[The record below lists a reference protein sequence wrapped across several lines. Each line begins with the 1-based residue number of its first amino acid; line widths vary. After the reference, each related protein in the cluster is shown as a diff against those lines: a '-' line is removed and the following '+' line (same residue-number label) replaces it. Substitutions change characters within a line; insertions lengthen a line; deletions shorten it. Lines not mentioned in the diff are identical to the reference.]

1 MRRKIHRLIWQRLP
15 RKFRRNLL
23 MCIMQVLAPRPA
35 EVVQCSHRFIVVGYL
50 RTCSGLGE
58 AARLCY
64 DALRATGAS
73 VAGIDLSAAM
83 MQDDER
89 ADFEFED
96 GSQIEGAG
104 TIILHVNAPWVPY
117 ALFLLGR
124 RLVRGKRIVGF
135 WHWELPE
142 VPKDWRV
149 GYRFVHEIWVPTHFV
164 AQAVSKGN
172 PKKAVRIIPHPVALR
187 VSGCKAIS
195 KNTDLDGPFIV
206 LNVFNMISGFTRKNP
221 VAAVEAFRSAFGDDS
236 GARLVIKVTNPRL
249 YQPGF
254 EALLAA
260 TGEANNIELLTRQ
273 FSTEEMNALYES
285 ADVLVSLHRS
295 EGFGL
300 VIAEAMLH
308 ALPVIATDWSGNC
321 DFLNDSNGM
330 PVRWTPVPAA
340 DLQGEYDLG
349 ELSWA
354 DPDVHDA
361 TAKLIALRRDPCLR
375 STLGRRAREDAAA
388 RFSAKNFRNAI
399 AAIFAE
405 GSSISGRS

>member
-1 MRRKIHRLIWQRLP
+1 MRA
-15 RKFRRNLL
+15 
-23 MCIMQVLAPRPA
+23 LAPTPTK
-35 EVVQCSHRFIVVGYL
+35 VVQTSHQFIVVGYL

-58 AARLCY
+58 SARLCY
-64 DALRATGAS
+64 DALKTNWAS

-83 MQDDER
+83 IQDNKR

-96 GSQIEGAG
+96 GSQIVGPG
-104 TIILHVNAPWVPY
+104 TIILHVNAPWIPF

-124 RLVRGKRIVGF
+124 RLIRGKRIVGF

-142 VPKDWRV
+142 VPKDWSV

-172 PKKAVRIIPHPVALR
+172 PKKIVRIIPHPVSLR
-187 VSGCKAIS
+187 VPSCKA
-195 KNTDLDGPFIV
+195 KKTDPDGPFVV
-206 LNVFNMISGFTRKNP
+206 LNVFNMISGFARKNP
-221 VAAVEAFRSAFGDDS
+221 VAAVEAFRSAFGSDS
-236 GARLVIKVTNPRL
+236 GVRLIIKVTNSQL
-249 YQPGF
+249 YPPGF
-254 EALLAA
+254 KALLAA
-260 TGEANNIELLTRQ
+260 TGEANNIEILTHQ
-273 FSTEEMNALYES
+273 FSAAEMNALYER
-285 ADVLVSLHRS
+285 ADVVVSLHRS

-321 DFLNDSNGM
+321 DFLNKSNGM
-330 PVRWTPVPAA
+330 PVRWTLVPSA

-354 DPDVHDA
+354 DPDVSEA
-361 TAKLIALRRDPCLR
+361 SAKLIALRRDHCLR

-388 RFSAKNFRNAI
+388 RFSAENYTNAV
-399 AAIFAE
+399 AAILAE
-405 GSSISGRS
+405 GWSARS